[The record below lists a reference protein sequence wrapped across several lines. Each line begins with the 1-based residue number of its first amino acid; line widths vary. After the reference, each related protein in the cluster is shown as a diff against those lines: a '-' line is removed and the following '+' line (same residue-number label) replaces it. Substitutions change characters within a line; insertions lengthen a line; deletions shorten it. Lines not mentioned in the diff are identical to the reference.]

1 MPTNCLSVFDHF
13 VKLALKGLKSRK
25 VSRKT
30 DIPVKF
36 VKENI
41 DIVSYFLYHNFNNFL
56 PCSAFSN
63 GMKYPEVTPVHK
75 KDDKT
80 DKESYSPIS
89 ILSNLSEFYEKLMY
103 NQIYPLFYTVFS
115 KFQCGFQKGF
125 NAQDFH

>member
-1 MPTNCLSVFDHF
+1 MFDHF

-56 PCSAFSN
+56 SSSTFST
-63 GMKYPEVTPVHK
+63 GMKYAEVTPAHK

-80 DKESYSPIS
+80 DKESYCPIS
-89 ILSNLSEFYEKLMY
+89 ILSNLRELYEKLIY
-103 NQIYPLFYTVFS
+103 NQIYPLFYKIFS

>member
-1 MPTNCLSVFDHF
+1 
-13 VKLALKGLKSRK
+13 
-25 VSRKT
+25 
-30 DIPVKF
+30 
-36 VKENI
+36 
-41 DIVSYFLYHNFNNFL
+41 
-56 PCSAFSN
+56 
-63 GMKYPEVTPVHK
+63 MKYPEVTPVHK

-125 NAQDFH
+125 KVQDFH